1 MIVRFRD
8 IARLKYFMELER
20 HFLNQF
26 KGENVRSILDFK
38 KKSFDLNTKN
48 FKKVGITVQIKEIVN
63 INIHDEVMDTQIVI
77 EMVRF
82 IL

>member
-1 MIVRFRD
+1 
-8 IARLKYFMELER
+8 MELER

-26 KGENVRSILDFK
+26 KRENVRSILDFK

-48 FKKVGITVQIKEIVN
+48 FNKVGITVQIKEIVN